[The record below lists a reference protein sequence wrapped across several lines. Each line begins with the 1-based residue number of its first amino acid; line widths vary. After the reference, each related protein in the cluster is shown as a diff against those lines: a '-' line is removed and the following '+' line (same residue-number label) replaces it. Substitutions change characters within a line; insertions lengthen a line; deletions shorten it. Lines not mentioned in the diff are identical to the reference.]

1 MFPVHSGHVISAIY
15 ILLPFIHGA
24 GVGFGMAGRYIDRN
38 GDIDYNILNKRTV
51 GQRTPDR
58 RENKCYKK

>member
-24 GVGFGMAGRYIDRN
+24 GVGFGMAGRYIDRIRN
-38 GDIDYNILNKRTV
+38 IDYNILTKTV
-51 GQRTPDR
+51 EKIAQTYPPR
-58 RENKCYKK
+58 RELKS